1 MKDIVKGYLCAF
13 ISAFTY
19 GLIPL
24 FMIPIKKEESFSVDA
39 TLFYRFLIASGAIVF
54 FLFYQKERLRIS
66 FREMLIMS
74 LLGLLY
80 ALSAEFLFL
89 AYDYLSPGIASTIFF
104 SYPIIVALVLIL
116 FYKEKLTLPTL
127 LSLLLVVAGV
137 GVLSIKKGEAL
148 NYIGLGISLLGAL
161 VYALYILI
169 VNKVRIESS
178 GVKISFYS
186 MLFSSLYF
194 LVKSLLLRESITISS
209 WALAGDLT
217 LFAIIT
223 TSLSL
228 VTLVYAVRYIGS
240 TPTAIM
246 GAFEPIV
253 AVLISVGLFGEQ
265 LTPSLVIGGMVIITG
280 VLIDILFRK
289 HPKYSMAKKKNHSA
303 IRMVFLR

>member
-24 FMIPIKKEESFSVDA
+24 FMIPIKKAESFSVDA
-39 TLFYRFLIASGAIVF
+39 TLFYRFLIASGAILL
-54 FLFYQKERLRIS
+54 FLCYQKQRLRIS
-66 FREMLIMS
+66 LREGLIMS
-74 LLGLLY
+74 ILGLLY

-104 SYPIIVALVLIL
+104 SYPIIVALVLVL
-116 FYKEKLTLPTL
+116 FYKEKITFSTI
-127 LSLLLVVAGV
+127 LSLLLVIVGV
-137 GVLSIKKGEAL
+137 GVLSIKEGSTI

-169 VNKVRIESS
+169 INKVRIEAS

-194 LVKSLLLRESITISS
+194 LVKTLILGESIAIPSLS
-209 WALAGDLT
+209 LIGDIT

-228 VTLVYAVRYIGS
+228 VALVYAVRYIGS

-253 AVLISVGLFGEQ
+253 AVLISVGLFGEA
-265 LTPSLVIGGMVIITG
+265 LTSSLIIGGMVIIAG
-280 VLIDILFRK
+280 VLIDIIFRK
-289 HPKYSMAKKKNHSA
+289 H
-303 IRMVFLR
+303 

>member
-66 FREMLIMS
+66 FREGLIMN
-74 LLGLLY
+74 LLGILY

-116 FYKEKLTLPTL
+116 FYKEKLTIPTL

-186 MLFSSLYF
+186 MLFSSLY
-194 LVKSLLLRESITISS
+194 LLIESLLLRESIIISS

-289 HPKYSMAKKKNHSA
+289 HPK
-303 IRMVFLR
+303 

>member
-24 FMIPIKKEESFSVDA
+24 FMIPIKKAESFSVDA
-39 TLFYRFLIASGAIVF
+39 TLFYRFLIASGAILL
-54 FLFYQKERLRIS
+54 FLCYQKQRLRIS
-66 FREMLIMS
+66 LREGLIMS
-74 LLGLLY
+74 ILGLLY

-104 SYPIIVALVLIL
+104 SCPIIVALVLVL
-116 FYKEKLTLPTL
+116 FYKEKITIPTI

-137 GVLSIKKGEAL
+137 GVLSIKEGSTI

-169 VNKVRIESS
+169 INKVRIEAS

-194 LVKSLLLRESITISS
+194 WVKTLILGESIAIPSLS
-209 WALAGDLT
+209 LVGDIT

-228 VTLVYAVRYIGS
+228 VALVYAVRYIGS

-253 AVLISVGLFGEQ
+253 AVLISVGLFGEA
-265 LTPSLVIGGMVIITG
+265 LTSSLIIGGMVIIAG
-280 VLIDILFRK
+280 VLIDIIFRK
-289 HPKYSMAKKKNHSA
+289 H
-303 IRMVFLR
+303 

>member
-66 FREMLIMS
+66 FREGLIMN
-74 LLGLLY
+74 LLGILY

-116 FYKEKLTLPTL
+116 FYKEKLTIPTL

-194 LVKSLLLRESITISS
+194 LIKSLLLRESIIISS

-253 AVLISVGLFGEQ
+253 AILISVGLFGEQ

-289 HPKYSMAKKKNHSA
+289 HPK
-303 IRMVFLR
+303 

>member
-24 FMIPIKKEESFSVDA
+24 FMIPIKKAESFSVDA
-39 TLFYRFLIASGAIVF
+39 TLFYRFLIASGAILL
-54 FLFYQKERLRIS
+54 FLCYQKQRLRIS
-66 FREMLIMS
+66 LREGLIIS
-74 LLGLLY
+74 ILGLLY

-104 SYPIIVALVLIL
+104 SYPIIVALVLVL
-116 FYKEKLTLPTL
+116 FYKEKITFPTI

-137 GVLSIKKGEAL
+137 GVLSIKEGSTI

-169 VNKVRIESS
+169 INKVRIEAS

-194 LVKSLLLRESITISS
+194 WVKTLILGESIAIPSLS
-209 WALAGDLT
+209 LVGDIT

-228 VTLVYAVRYIGS
+228 VALVYAVRYIGS

-253 AVLISVGLFGEQ
+253 AVLISVGLFGET
-265 LTPSLVIGGMVIITG
+265 LTSALIIGGMVIIAG
-280 VLIDILFRK
+280 VLIDIIFRK
-289 HPKYSMAKKKNHSA
+289 H
-303 IRMVFLR
+303 

>member
-54 FLFYQKERLRIS
+54 FLFYQKEKLRIS
-66 FREMLIMS
+66 FREGLIMS
-74 LLGLLY
+74 LLGILY

-116 FYKEKLTLPTL
+116 FYKEKLTIPTL
-127 LSLLLVVAGV
+127 LSLLLVVVGV

-194 LVKSLLLRESITISS
+194 LIKSLLLRESIIISS

-265 LTPSLVIGGMVIITG
+265 LTPSLVIGGMVIIIG

-289 HPKYSMAKKKNHSA
+289 HPK
-303 IRMVFLR
+303 

>member
-24 FMIPIKKEESFSVDA
+24 FMIPIKKEEFFSVDA

-289 HPKYSMAKKKNHSA
+289 HPK
-303 IRMVFLR
+303 

>member
-24 FMIPIKKEESFSVDA
+24 FMIPIKKAEAFSVDA
-39 TLFYRFLIASGAIVF
+39 TLFYRFLIASGSILI

-66 FREMLIMS
+66 FREGMIMS
-74 LLGLLY
+74 ILGLLY

-89 AYDYLSPGIASTIFF
+89 AYDHLSPGIASTIFF
-104 SYPIIVALVLIL
+104 SYPIIVALVLVL
-116 FYKEKLTLPTL
+116 FYKEKITIPTI
-127 LSLLLVVAGV
+127 LSLLLVIVGV
-137 GVLSIKKGEAL
+137 GVLSIKEGEAF
-148 NYIGLGISLLGAL
+148 NYMGLVISVLGAL
-161 VYALYILI
+161 VYALYILV
-169 VNKVRIESS
+169 VNKVRIEAS

-186 MLFSSLYF
+186 MLFSALYF
-194 LVKSLLLRESITISS
+194 LVKTILFSESIAIPSLS
-209 WALAGDLT
+209 FAGNLT

-223 TSLSL
+223 TALSL

-253 AVLISVGLFGEQ
+253 AVLISVGLFGEA
-265 LTPSLVIGGMVIITG
+265 LTSSLVIGGVVIIAG
-280 VLIDILFRK
+280 VLIDIVFNK
-289 HPKYSMAKKKNHSA
+289 H
-303 IRMVFLR
+303 

>member
-178 GVKISFYS
+178 GVKIS
-186 MLFSSLYF
+186 
-194 LVKSLLLRESITISS
+194 LLLRESITISS

-289 HPKYSMAKKKNHSA
+289 HPK
-303 IRMVFLR
+303 

>member
-1 MKDIVKGYLCAF
+1 
-13 ISAFTY
+13 
-19 GLIPL
+19 
-24 FMIPIKKEESFSVDA
+24 
-39 TLFYRFLIASGAIVF
+39 
-54 FLFYQKERLRIS
+54 
-66 FREMLIMS
+66 MS

-194 LVKSLLLRESITISS
+194 LVKSLLLRESISISS

-289 HPKYSMAKKKNHSA
+289 HPK
-303 IRMVFLR
+303 

>member
-116 FYKEKLTLPTL
+116 FYKEKLTIPTL
-127 LSLLLVVAGV
+127 LSLLLVVVGV

-194 LVKSLLLRESITISS
+194 LVKSLLLRESISISS

-289 HPKYSMAKKKNHSA
+289 HPK
-303 IRMVFLR
+303 

>member
-39 TLFYRFLIASGAIVF
+39 SLFYRFLIASGAIVF

-66 FREMLIMS
+66 FREGLIMN
-74 LLGLLY
+74 LLGILY

-116 FYKEKLTLPTL
+116 FYKEKLTIPTL

-289 HPKYSMAKKKNHSA
+289 HPK
-303 IRMVFLR
+303 

>member
-54 FLFYQKERLRIS
+54 FLFYQKERLHIS
-66 FREMLIMS
+66 FREILIMS

-289 HPKYSMAKKKNHSA
+289 LPK
-303 IRMVFLR
+303 

>member
-24 FMIPIKKEESFSVDA
+24 FMIPIKKEESFSVDT

-80 ALSAEFLFL
+80 AFSAEFLFL

-137 GVLSIKKGEAL
+137 GVLSIKKEEAL

-209 WALAGDLT
+209 WALAGDLI

-289 HPKYSMAKKKNHSA
+289 HPK
-303 IRMVFLR
+303 

>member
-66 FREMLIMS
+66 FREGLIMS
-74 LLGLLY
+74 LLGILY

-169 VNKVRIESS
+169 VNKVRIEFS

-289 HPKYSMAKKKNHSA
+289 HPK
-303 IRMVFLR
+303 

>member
-24 FMIPIKKEESFSVDA
+24 FMIPIKKAESFSVDA
-39 TLFYRFLIASGAIVF
+39 TLFYRFLIASGAILL
-54 FLFYQKERLRIS
+54 FLCYQKQRLRINL
-66 FREMLIMS
+66 REGLIIS
-74 LLGLLY
+74 ILGLLY

-104 SYPIIVALVLIL
+104 SYPIIVALVLVL
-116 FYKEKLTLPTL
+116 FYKEKITFPTI

-137 GVLSIKKGEAL
+137 GVLSIKEGSTI

-169 VNKVRIESS
+169 INKVRIEAS

-194 LVKSLLLRESITISS
+194 WVKTLILGESIAIPSLS
-209 WALAGDLT
+209 LVGDIT
-217 LFAIIT
+217 LFAMIT

-228 VTLVYAVRYIGS
+228 VALVYAVRYIGS

-253 AVLISVGLFGEQ
+253 AVLISVGLFGEA
-265 LTPSLVIGGMVIITG
+265 LTSSLIIGGMVIIAG
-280 VLIDILFRK
+280 VLIDIIFRK
-289 HPKYSMAKKKNHSA
+289 H
-303 IRMVFLR
+303 

>member
-66 FREMLIMS
+66 FREGLIMS
-74 LLGLLY
+74 LLGILY

-116 FYKEKLTLPTL
+116 FYKEKLTIPTL
-127 LSLLLVVAGV
+127 LSLLLVVVGV

-194 LVKSLLLRESITISS
+194 LIKSLLLRESISISS

-289 HPKYSMAKKKNHSA
+289 HPK
-303 IRMVFLR
+303 

>member
-24 FMIPIKKEESFSVDA
+24 FMIPIKKAESFSVDA
-39 TLFYRFLIASGAIVF
+39 TLFYRFLIASGAILL
-54 FLFYQKERLRIS
+54 FLCYQKQRLRIS
-66 FREMLIMS
+66 LREGLIMS
-74 LLGLLY
+74 VLGLLY

-104 SYPIIVALVLIL
+104 SYPIIVALVLVL
-116 FYKEKLTLPTL
+116 FYKEKITIPTI

-137 GVLSIKKGEAL
+137 GVLSIKEGSTI

-169 VNKVRIESS
+169 INKVRIEAS

-194 LVKSLLLRESITISS
+194 WVKTLILGESIAIPSLS
-209 WALAGDLT
+209 LVGDIT

-228 VTLVYAVRYIGS
+228 VALVYAVRYIGS

-253 AVLISVGLFGEQ
+253 AVLISVGLFGEA
-265 LTPSLVIGGMVIITG
+265 LTSSLIIGGMVIIAG
-280 VLIDILFRK
+280 VLIDIVFRK
-289 HPKYSMAKKKNHSA
+289 H
-303 IRMVFLR
+303 

>member
-66 FREMLIMS
+66 FREGLIMS
-74 LLGLLY
+74 LLGILY

-137 GVLSIKKGEAL
+137 GVLSIKKEEAL

-194 LVKSLLLRESITISS
+194 LVKSLLLRESISISS

-289 HPKYSMAKKKNHSA
+289 HPK
-303 IRMVFLR
+303 

>member
-24 FMIPIKKEESFSVDA
+24 FMIPIKKAESFSVDA
-39 TLFYRFLIASGAIVF
+39 TLFYRFLIASGAILL
-54 FLFYQKERLRIS
+54 FLCYQKQRLRIS
-66 FREMLIMS
+66 LREGLIMS
-74 LLGLLY
+74 ILGLLY

-104 SYPIIVALVLIL
+104 SYPIIVALVLVL
-116 FYKEKLTLPTL
+116 FYKEKITFPTI

-137 GVLSIKKGEAL
+137 GVLSIKEGSKI

-169 VNKVRIESS
+169 INKVRIEAS

-194 LVKSLLLRESITISS
+194 WVKTLILGESIAISS
-209 WALAGDLT
+209 LSLVGDIT

-228 VTLVYAVRYIGS
+228 VALVYAVRYIGS

-253 AVLISVGLFGEQ
+253 AVLISVGLFGEA
-265 LTPSLVIGGMVIITG
+265 LTSSLIIGGMVIIAG
-280 VLIDILFRK
+280 VLIDIIFRK
-289 HPKYSMAKKKNHSA
+289 H
-303 IRMVFLR
+303 

>member
-24 FMIPIKKEESFSVDA
+24 FMIPIKKAESFSVDA
-39 TLFYRFLIASGAIVF
+39 TLFYRFLIASGAILL
-54 FLFYQKERLRIS
+54 FLCYQKQRLHIS
-66 FREMLIMS
+66 LREGLIMS
-74 LLGLLY
+74 ILGLLY

-104 SYPIIVALVLIL
+104 SYPIIVALVLVL
-116 FYKEKLTLPTL
+116 FYKEKITFPTI

-137 GVLSIKKGEAL
+137 GVLSIKEGSTI

-169 VNKVRIESS
+169 INKVRIEAS

-194 LVKSLLLRESITISS
+194 WVKTLILGESIAIPSLS
-209 WALAGDLT
+209 LVGDIT
-217 LFAIIT
+217 LFAMIT

-228 VTLVYAVRYIGS
+228 VALVYAVRYIGS

-253 AVLISVGLFGEQ
+253 AVLISVGLFGEA
-265 LTPSLVIGGMVIITG
+265 LTSSLIIGGMVIIAG
-280 VLIDILFRK
+280 VLIDIIFRK
-289 HPKYSMAKKKNHSA
+289 H
-303 IRMVFLR
+303 

>member
-66 FREMLIMS
+66 FREGLIMN
-74 LLGLLY
+74 LLGILY

-116 FYKEKLTLPTL
+116 FYKEKLTIPTL

-265 LTPSLVIGGMVIITG
+265 LTPSLVIGGIVIITG

-289 HPKYSMAKKKNHSA
+289 HPK
-303 IRMVFLR
+303 

>member
-169 VNKVRIESS
+169 VNKVRIEFS

-265 LTPSLVIGGMVIITG
+265 LTPSLVIGGMVIIIG

-289 HPKYSMAKKKNHSA
+289 HPK
-303 IRMVFLR
+303 

>member
-66 FREMLIMS
+66 FREGLIMN
-74 LLGLLY
+74 LLGILY

-116 FYKEKLTLPTL
+116 FYKEKLTIPTL

-194 LVKSLLLRESITISS
+194 LVKSLLLKESITISS

-289 HPKYSMAKKKNHSA
+289 HPK
-303 IRMVFLR
+303 

>member
-24 FMIPIKKEESFSVDA
+24 FMIPIKKAESFSVDA

-289 HPKYSMAKKKNHSA
+289 HPK
-303 IRMVFLR
+303 

>member
-161 VYALYILI
+161 VYALYIVI

-186 MLFSSLYF
+186 MLFSSFYF

-265 LTPSLVIGGMVIITG
+265 LTPSLVIGGMVIIIG

-289 HPKYSMAKKKNHSA
+289 HPK
-303 IRMVFLR
+303 

>member
-66 FREMLIMS
+66 FREGLIMN
-74 LLGLLY
+74 LLGILY

-116 FYKEKLTLPTL
+116 FYKEKLTIPTL

-194 LVKSLLLRESITISS
+194 LIKSLLLRESIIISS

-246 GAFEPIV
+246 GAFVPIV

-289 HPKYSMAKKKNHSA
+289 HPK
-303 IRMVFLR
+303 

>member
-1 MKDIVKGYLCAF
+1 MKDIVKGYLYAF

-66 FREMLIMS
+66 FREGLIMS

-194 LVKSLLLRESITISS
+194 LVKSLLLKESITISS

-289 HPKYSMAKKKNHSA
+289 HPK
-303 IRMVFLR
+303 

>member
-80 ALSAEFLFL
+80 AFSAEFLFL

-194 LVKSLLLRESITISS
+194 LVKSLLLRESISISS

-265 LTPSLVIGGMVIITG
+265 LTPSLVIGGIVIITG

-289 HPKYSMAKKKNHSA
+289 HPK
-303 IRMVFLR
+303 

>member
-24 FMIPIKKEESFSVDA
+24 FMIPIKKEESFSVDT

-194 LVKSLLLRESITISS
+194 LVKSLLLKESITISS

-265 LTPSLVIGGMVIITG
+265 LTPSLVIGGMVIIIG

-289 HPKYSMAKKKNHSA
+289 HPK
-303 IRMVFLR
+303 

>member
-66 FREMLIMS
+66 FREGLIMN
-74 LLGLLY
+74 LLGILY

-116 FYKEKLTLPTL
+116 FYKEKLTIPTL
-127 LSLLLVVAGV
+127 LSLLLVVVGV

-194 LVKSLLLRESITISS
+194 LIKSLLLRESIIISS

-253 AVLISVGLFGEQ
+253 GVLISVGLFGEQ

-289 HPKYSMAKKKNHSA
+289 HPK
-303 IRMVFLR
+303 

>member
-66 FREMLIMS
+66 FREGLIMN
-74 LLGLLY
+74 LLGILY

-116 FYKEKLTLPTL
+116 FYKEKLTIPTL
-127 LSLLLVVAGV
+127 LSLLLVVVGV

-194 LVKSLLLRESITISS
+194 LVKSLLLKESITISS

-289 HPKYSMAKKKNHSA
+289 HPK
-303 IRMVFLR
+303 

>member
-137 GVLSIKKGEAL
+137 GVLSIKKEEAL

-194 LVKSLLLRESITISS
+194 LVKSLLLKESITISS

-289 HPKYSMAKKKNHSA
+289 HPK
-303 IRMVFLR
+303 

>member
-54 FLFYQKERLRIS
+54 FLLYQKERLRIS
-66 FREMLIMS
+66 FREGLIMS

-289 HPKYSMAKKKNHSA
+289 HTK
-303 IRMVFLR
+303 

>member
-24 FMIPIKKEESFSVDA
+24 FMIPIKKEESFSVDT

-194 LVKSLLLRESITISS
+194 LIKSLLLRESIIISS

-289 HPKYSMAKKKNHSA
+289 HPK
-303 IRMVFLR
+303 

>member
-54 FLFYQKERLRIS
+54 FLFYQKERLHIS

-137 GVLSIKKGEAL
+137 GVLSIKKEEAL

-194 LVKSLLLRESITISS
+194 LVKSLLLRESISISS

-265 LTPSLVIGGMVIITG
+265 LTPSLVIGGMVIIIG
-280 VLIDILFRK
+280 ILIDILFRK
-289 HPKYSMAKKKNHSA
+289 HPK
-303 IRMVFLR
+303 

>member
-39 TLFYRFLIASGAIVF
+39 ALFYRFLIASGAIVF

-66 FREMLIMS
+66 FREGLIMN
-74 LLGLLY
+74 LLGILY

-116 FYKEKLTLPTL
+116 FYKEKLTIPTL

-186 MLFSSLYF
+186 MLFSSLY
-194 LVKSLLLRESITISS
+194 LLIESLLLRESIIISS

-289 HPKYSMAKKKNHSA
+289 HPK
-303 IRMVFLR
+303 